1 MNEEKEV
8 MEILDKLVGAGYN
21 KKLIDPARR
30 KAAKSINN
38 LYQSKIDK
46 LKAENESRII
56 EIMNDI
62 NPFSFR
68 TWGEYYKEVAKRII
82 GGK

>member
-1 MNEEKEV
+1 MNKEKEV
-8 MEILDKLVGAGYN
+8 MEAI
-21 KKLIDPARR
+21 IDWWYKPTKVSTR
-30 KAAKSINN
+30 KMFEQLAKSIDKI
-38 LYQSKIDK
+38 YQAEIDK